1 MTTSPARPRHSSG
14 LDPVRSIIFDG
25 RSVSAGSAPRGPT
38 PPPGEAL
45 IRPLKVAVSST
56 ERALLAHAKLTGQS
70 ETVAP
75 FVGVMGH
82 EFIGVVEDVCPK
94 AGRDEQRQWI
104 GKRVVGGI
112 NDPCGRCDLCRG
124 GLSAHCRART
134 VLGLLGRDG
143 CFSDRFCLP
152 TANLVEVP
160 ASVDDDRAVFAGPLA
175 AVAHIAHAVRLQG
188 KPYVTVLGDG
198 TMGLLAAQVM
208 VRMNAS
214 VRLLGKHPEKFTLCE
229 RWSIRHRHIDEVG
242 RRNDQD
248 VVIDCTGEPGGVE
261 LALGLVRPRGK
272 IVVKG
277 APVLW
282 PGAARA
288 WPDLSAVSA
297 MELEVIGS
305 RSARMADAVDLLA
318 RGMIDVLPLITGRGK
333 LGDAPRAIEGMSQ
346 PEAIKFVLDV

>member
-14 LDPVRSIIFDG
+14 LDPVRSVIFDG
-25 RSVSAGSAPRGPT
+25 RAISTGTAPRAPT

-45 IRPLKVAVSST
+45 VRPIKVAVAST
-56 ERALLAHAKLTGQS
+56 ERALLDHAAHHDGLAS
-70 ETVAP
+70 

-82 EFIGVVEDVCPK
+82 EFVGVVEEVCPK

-104 GKRVVGGI
+104 GKRVVGTI

-143 CFSDRFCLP
+143 CFSDSFCIP
-152 TANLVEVP
+152 TNNLVEVP
-160 ASVDDDRAVFAGPLA
+160 ANVDDDRAVFAGSLA

-198 TMGLLAAQVM
+198 TMGLLAAQIM

-229 RWSIRHRHIDEVG
+229 RWSIRHRHISEVG

-277 APVLW
+277 SPAAW
-282 PGAARA
+282 PGASRA
-288 WPDLSAVSA
+288 WPDLSAVSS

-305 RSARMADAVDLLA
+305 RSARLADAVDLLS
-318 RGMIDVLPLITGRGK
+318 RGMIDVLPLITSRGK
-333 LGDAPRAIEGMSQ
+333 LNDIPRAIESMRS
-346 PEAIKFVLDV
+346 PEQIKPVIDI